1 MIFNLSFKKIFTRSS
16 PNSTVISVTLESPQ
30 QPLVESPKSIKSTTT
45 TPSSSPPKAKS
56 PIRLK
61 KSPPAKKQASLSSQ
75 FIKEQIKAKSKY
87 ADTYKY
93 VEVEQ
98 DEHGAANVL
107 YFNGCTLYPK
117 SFESIYNQLNE
128 FKELKSVKSLENSEV
143 F

>member
-1 MIFNLSFKKIFTRSS
+1 LKRGVDELQKAFSDIPVTA
-16 PNSTVISVTLESPQ
+16 ISVREGLH
-30 QPLVESPKSIKSTTT
+30 LKSSMTMLCDNTILIGKS
-45 TPSSSPPKAKS
+45 SA
-56 PIRLK
+56 
-61 KSPPAKKQASLSSQ
+61 SQ